1 MYGAVPA
8 AVSRPICS
16 GVAPSSRAA
25 ASGSARTVTS
35 LPIAEIAYAENS
47 RRKSRVRRAARTST
61 AARAARRLLRGL
73 RQGLRALG
81 RRSSCP

>member
-35 LPIAEIAYAENS
+35 LPMAEIA
-47 RRKSRVRRAARTST
+47 
-61 AARAARRLLRGL
+61 
-73 RQGLRALG
+73 
-81 RRSSCP
+81 